1 MRAIATKNYNK
12 GVMELYVAPFSSKPV
27 LHIKEV
33 NKAPYAL
40 TFADAVSRYGASLD
54 DDDLGEAYRRA
65 GRGFDRQLA
74 QIFVVLKE
82 DSNKLRVFPARGLKR
97 GSGYGGRGRGADR
110 GRGGQPGGYS
120 RGRGYSG
127 GQAERGTTR
136 FFDDQAQN
144 RGQNSSNSKKKASR
158 GYGVAKN

>member
-1 MRAIATKNYNK
+1 MESKDVAKRIRACYAEKKRNNADLGKLFVANCVTIATRVRVDIMRAIATKNYNK
-12 GVMELYVAPFSSKPV
+12 GVMELYVSPFSSRPV

-82 DSNKLRVFPARGLKR
+82 DPNKLRVFPARGLKR
-97 GSGYGGRGRGADR
+97 G
-110 GRGGQPGGYS
+110 
-120 RGRGYSG
+120 
-127 GQAERGTTR
+127 
-136 FFDDQAQN
+136 
-144 RGQNSSNSKKKASR
+144 
-158 GYGVAKN
+158 